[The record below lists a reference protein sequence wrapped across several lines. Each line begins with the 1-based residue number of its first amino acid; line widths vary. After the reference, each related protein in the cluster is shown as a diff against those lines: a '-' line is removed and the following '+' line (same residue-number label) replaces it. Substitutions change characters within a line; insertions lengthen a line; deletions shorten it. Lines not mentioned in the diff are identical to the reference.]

1 MITFTMILQLCIVLG
16 ALWVGSRYG
25 SLALGAISGIGL
37 AILVF
42 GFGLKPGNP
51 PTDVIY
57 IIIAAVTCAG
67 IMQASGGMDWLIQ
80 IAERLLRKH
89 PDRITFLAPLT
100 TFFLTVL
107 VGTGHVVYTLMPI
120 ICDIALKKGIRPE
133 RPCGVASIASQ
144 VGITCSPIAAAVVAF
159 VTISNAN
166 GFDVTI
172 PGVLMV
178 SIPACLCGLMA
189 AAAASYRRGLD
200 LDKDPIFQA
209 KLKDPEQRAYIYGS
223 NATTLDKVIPQSAKN
238 AVFIFLGALAI
249 IVTISLASVFK
260 VNLLPSY
267 SSVVATNNGKQAVL
281 TTKSADT
288 ITVHTTV
295 VNGEQIHKT
304 DTVTY
309 VFTGKE
315 VVDIPVKA
323 DKLVKGNIV
332 VDKVTEKKD
341 KPLAMNLV
349 IQIVMI
355 AAAALMIIF
364 CKAQPKKAVAGPVWQ
379 SGMVAVVA
387 IYGIAWMA
395 DTYFSNYM
403 PEIQSMLEGVV
414 KDYPWS
420 IAIVFFLV
428 SVLINSQGAVVVSML
443 PLAYSLGI
451 SGPVL
456 LGVLPSVYGY
466 FFIPNYPSDIATV
479 NFDRSGTTVIGKYLL
494 NHSFMMPGLI
504 CVFTSTIVAYLLTL
518 VIY

>member
-1 MITFTMILQLCIVLG
+1 MVSFTMILQLCIVLG

-42 GFGLKPGNP
+42 GFGLKPGTP

-80 IAERLLRKH
+80 IAEKMLRKH

-159 VTISNAN
+159 VSISNAN
-166 GFDVTI
+166 HFEITI

-178 SIPACLCGLMA
+178 SIPACVCGLMA
-189 AAAASYRRGLD
+189 AAAASYKRGLD
-200 LDKDPIFQA
+200 LDKDPKFLA
-209 KLKDPEQRAYIYGS
+209 KIKDPEQYKYIYGS
-223 NATTLDKVIPQSAKN
+223 SATTLDKEIPQSAKN
-238 AVFIFLGALAI
+238 AVYIFLGALCV
-249 IVTISLASVFK
+249 IVFFAAFQE
-260 VNLLPSY
+260 LLPTY
-267 SSVVATNNGKQAVL
+267 NTMRAIKGAEPMVINEEL
-281 TTKSADT
+281 TLSADAL
-288 ITVHTTV
+288 
-295 VNGEQIHKT
+295 
-304 DTVTY
+304 
-309 VFTGKE
+309 
-315 VVDIPVKA
+315 VKA
-323 DKLVKGNIV
+323 KALVPGM
-332 VDKVTEKKD
+332 TEYFQ

-355 AAAALMIIF
+355 SAAALMIIF
-364 CKAQPKKAVAGPVWQ
+364 CKAAPKKAVAGPVWQ

-387 IYGIAWMA
+387 IYGIAWLA

-403 PEIQSMLEGVV
+403 SEMQSMLADIV
-414 KDYPWS
+414 KEYPWS
-420 IAIVFFLV
+420 IALVFFMV
-428 SVLINSQGAVVVSML
+428 SVLINSQGAVVVAML
-443 PLAYSLGI
+443 PLAYQLGI
-451 SGPVL
+451 AGPVL

-504 CVFTSTIVAYLLTL
+504 CVFVSTIVAYILSSIL
-518 VIY
+518 Y

>member
-1 MITFTMILQLCIVLG
+1 MILQLLIVLG

-42 GFGLKPGNP
+42 CFGMKPGTP

-67 IMQASGGMDWLIQ
+67 VMQASGGMDWLIQ
-80 IAERLLRKH
+80 LAEKMLRKH
-89 PDRITFLAPLT
+89 PGSITFLAPLT

-159 VTISNAN
+159 VSISNAN

-172 PGVLMV
+172 PQVLMIT
-178 SIPACLCGLMA
+178 IPSCICGLMA
-189 AAAASYRRGLD
+189 AAAASYKRGLD
-200 LDKDPIFQA
+200 LDKDPVFQA
-209 KLKDPEQRAYIYGS
+209 KIADPEQRAYIYG
-223 NATTLDKVIPQSAKN
+223 NTATTLDREIPQSAKN
-238 AVFIFLGALAI
+238 SVFIFLGALVMVVFFAI
-249 IVTISLASVFK
+249 F
-260 VNLLPSY
+260 LP
-267 SSVVATNNGKQAVL
+267 KL
-281 TTKSADT
+281 TYL
-288 ITVHTTV
+288 H
-295 VNGEQIHKT
+295 
-304 DTVTY
+304 
-309 VFTGKE
+309 
-315 VVDIPVKA
+315 VK
-323 DKLVKGNIV
+323 
-332 VDKVTEKKD
+332 
-341 KPLAMNLV
+341 MNQV
-349 IQIVMI
+349 IQIIMI
-355 AAAALMIIF
+355 TAAALMIIF
-364 CKAQPKKAVAGPVWQ
+364 CKASPKKAVAGPVWQ

-395 DTYFSNYM
+395 DTYFGHYM
-403 PEIQSMLEGVV
+403 PEIQEMLKGIVT
-414 KDYPWS
+414 DYPWA
-420 IAIVFFLV
+420 IALVFFAV
-428 SVLINSQGAVVVSML
+428 SVLINSQGAVVVAML

-451 SGPVL
+451 PGVVL

-504 CVFTSTIVAYLLTL
+504 CVTVSTIVAYLLTL
-518 VIY
+518 LIF

>member
-1 MITFTMILQLCIVLG
+1 MTITMIIQLLIVLG

-37 AILVF
+37 ALLVF
-42 GFGLKPGNP
+42 GFGLKPGTP

-80 IAERLLRKH
+80 IAERMLRKH
-89 PDRITFLAPLT
+89 PDRITFLAPLC

-159 VTISNAN
+159 VSISNAN
-166 GFDVTI
+166 GFDITI
-172 PGVLMV
+172 PRVLMI
-178 SIPACLCGLMA
+178 SIPACVCGLMA

-200 LDKDPIFQA
+200 LDKDPQFQA
-209 KLKDPEQRAYIYGS
+209 KLKDPAQYNYIYGS
-223 NATTLDKVIPQSAKN
+223 NATTLDKEIPKESKR
-238 AVFIFLGALAI
+238 AVFIFLAALGV
-249 IVTISLASVFK
+249 IVLFAALPQ
-260 VNLLPSY
+260 LLPSY
-267 SSVVATNNGKQAVL
+267 
-281 TTKSADT
+281 
-288 ITVHTTV
+288 TTV
-295 VNGEQIHKT
+295 KV
-304 DTVTY
+304 
-309 VFTGKE
+309 
-315 VVDIPVKA
+315 
-323 DKLVKGNIV
+323 VKGAGDVMIIGGTKISASALAKAGIV
-332 VDKVTEKKD
+332 ASGLTETGSIALK
-341 KPLAMNLV
+341 MNLV

-355 AAAALMIIF
+355 SAAALMIIF
-364 CKAQPKKAVAGPVWQ
+364 CKAAPKKAVAGPVWQ

-387 IYGIAWMA
+387 IYGIAWLA

-403 PEIQSMLEGVV
+403 DAMQDMLTGVV
-414 KDYPWS
+414 RAYPWS
-420 IAIVFFLV
+420 IAFVFFMV
-428 SVLINSQGAVVVSML
+428 SVLINSQGAVVVAML
-443 PLAYSLGI
+443 PLAYNLGI
-451 SGPVL
+451 PGPVL
-456 LGVLPSVYGY
+456 LGVLPAVYGY

-504 CVFTSTIVAYLLTL
+504 CVITSTIVAYVLAM
-518 VIY
+518 IFY

>member
-1 MITFTMILQLCIVLG
+1 MILQLLIVLG

-42 GFGLKPGNP
+42 GFGLKPGSP

-80 IAERLLRKH
+80 IAEKMLRKH
-89 PDRITFLAPLT
+89 PDRITFLAPLC

-133 RPCGVASIASQ
+133 RPCAVASVASQ

-159 VTISNAN
+159 VSISNAN
-166 GFDVTI
+166 HFDVTI
-172 PGVLMV
+172 PQVLMI
-178 SIPACLCGLMA
+178 SIPASLCGLMA
-189 AAAASYRRGLD
+189 AAAASYHRGLD
-200 LDKDPIFQA
+200 LDKDQAFQA
-209 KLKDPEQRAYIYGS
+209 KLKDPEQYNFIYGS
-223 NATTLDKVIPQSAKN
+223 NATTLDKEIPQSAKN
-238 AVFIFLGALAI
+238 AVFIFLGALAV
-249 IVTISLASVFK
+249 IVFFAIFQEA
-260 VNLLPSY
+260 LPSY
-267 SSVVATNNGKQAVL
+267 ETLRTVKGASDVHVSEAL
-281 TTKSADT
+281 TLTAD
-288 ITVHTTV
+288 
-295 VNGEQIHKT
+295 QL
-304 DTVTY
+304 
-309 VFTGKE
+309 
-315 VVDIPVKA
+315 VKA
-323 DKLVKGNIV
+323 NVQVAN
-332 VDKVTEKKD
+332 VTEWFE
-341 KPLAMNLV
+341 KPLAMNVV

-355 AAAALMIIF
+355 SAAALMIIF
-364 CKAQPKKAVAGPVWQ
+364 CKATPKKAVAGPVWQ

-387 IYGIAWMA
+387 IYGIAWLA

-403 PEIQSMLEGVV
+403 GEMKMMLADIVAQH
-414 KDYPWS
+414 PWS
-420 IAIVFFLV
+420 IALVFFLV
-428 SVLINSQGAVVVSML
+428 SVLINSQGAVVVAML

-451 SGPVL
+451 EGPVL
-456 LGVLPSVYGY
+456 LGVFPSVYGY

-504 CVFTSTIVAYLLTL
+504 SVITATIVAYLLTT
-518 VIY
+518 IFY